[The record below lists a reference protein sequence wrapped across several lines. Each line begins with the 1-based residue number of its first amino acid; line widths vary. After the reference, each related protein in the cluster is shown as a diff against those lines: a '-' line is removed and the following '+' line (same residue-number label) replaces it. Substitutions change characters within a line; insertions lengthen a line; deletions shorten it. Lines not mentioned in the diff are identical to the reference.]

1 MWYPIGT
8 PTPKRT
14 PARSCSTNLWL
25 LRSPSVPI
33 WTPPVIN
40 SCSNASLRSA
50 NDTLTKFLKTYLGV
64 PYFANN
70 AITHF
75 LTNTTPLVD
84 RLARLAPQC
93 LGGLAFPPELDGY
106 RLSFLNGPTEREPY
120 DSIKLIPSHFW
131 RSKTFQSLPQNYR
144 NRKSLCREIYDFNH
158 SEICKLDDFHNDITD
173 KCICIGCNEQ
183 MTWYHQYF
191 CKNNTWPYARN
202 IITICIHM
210 PSWQFSVAN
219 KASLL

>member
-1 MWYPIGT
+1 LARLPLKEL
-8 PTPKRT
+8 PLDLVLRT
-14 PARSCSTNLWL
+14 FDCYVLPLYRYGLPL
-25 LRSPSVPI
+25 Y
-33 WTPPVIN
+33 IN

-50 NDTLTKFLKTYLGV
+50 NATLTKFLKTYLGV

-191 CKNNTWPYARN
+191 CKNNT
-202 IITICIHM
+202 
-210 PSWQFSVAN
+210 
-219 KASLL
+219 